1 MRLNSITHA
10 IPLTAQT
17 DPNKFPKGDYQPYP
31 RMMVRV
37 SDDSKLDGKPFY
49 DPTGRIP
56 VIVQN
61 EDEEAEFRAAHPGE
75 VRDNV
80 PNAADMQDEL
90 TKLRAENARLRDQQ
104 GGQRAKA
111 PRATV
116 SSLVKPQDDAPHTDS
131 DNEQPARPAQAPRR
145 SPPRKLD

>member
-31 RMMVRV
+31 RMMVRA
-37 SDDSKLDGKPFY
+37 SDGKPFY
-49 DPTGRIP
+49 DATGRIP
-56 VIVQN
+56 AIVQN
-61 EDEEAEFRAAHPGE
+61 EDEEADFRAAHPGE

-90 TKLRAENARLRDQQ
+90 TKLRAENARLK
-104 GGQRAKA
+104 GQHGEQKA
-111 PRATV
+111 ETRATV
-116 SSLVKPQDDAPHTDS
+116 SSLVKPREDAPHTDS
-131 DNEQPARPAQAPRR
+131 DDEQPVRPAAQAPRR